1 MHKLNQI
8 TKKGSCVTENE
19 LYFVGRQP
27 KLSTNLGLFFQG
39 DRGTDGIPGALGEPG
54 FLVSKPS

>member
-19 LYFVGRQP
+19 LHFVGRQP
-27 KLSTNLGLFFQG
+27 KLSINLGLSFS
-39 DRGTDGIPGALGEPG
+39 REIVELMVYPEH
-54 FLVSKPS
+54 LVSLDFW